1 MSAMGLGGAVA
12 PPCGA
17 CGQPVADKLLVAFG
31 MHWHKVCLFPPRTF
45 QSRIAARVRVLN
57 VARPLLACDGR

>member
-31 MHWHKVCLFPPRTF
+31 MHWHKVSVSSSAP
-45 QSRIAARVRVLN
+45 SIARAS
-57 VARPLLACDGR
+57 